1 MNWDDWK
8 TDLGKAVNIG
18 EALHLSGEQMEGMAF
33 RVGDFLARRVDPKMP
48 EQMVLKELWE
58 VASEEEQR
66 TLASL
71 MVRLVD

>member
-8 TDLGKAVNIG
+8 KDLRKAVKIG
-18 EALHLSGEQMEGMAF
+18 ETLQISQEKMDSMAY
-33 RVGDFLARRVDPKMP
+33 RVGDFLAQRVDPMMP

-58 VASEEEQR
+58 VASQEEQR

-71 MVRLVD
+71 VVRLVD